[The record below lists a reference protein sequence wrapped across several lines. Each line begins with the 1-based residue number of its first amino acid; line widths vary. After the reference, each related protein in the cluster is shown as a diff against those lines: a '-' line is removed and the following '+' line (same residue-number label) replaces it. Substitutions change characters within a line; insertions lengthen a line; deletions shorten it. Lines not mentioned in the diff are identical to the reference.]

1 MTVCRAIPISD
12 CGSNRLLIWNVG
24 HGHFISDMR
33 PAGVHAL
40 CVRILGPRL
49 LASLPSFI
57 VIGSCIVVFRANCYV
72 GTPDGKALVGEVY

>member
-1 MTVCRAIPISD
+1 MIGIL
-12 CGSNRLLIWNVG
+12 GSRWIDRLVEGRLLILNVG
-24 HGHFISDMR
+24 HGRLIDDMR

-57 VIGSCIVVFRANCYV
+57 LIGSCVVGFMANC
-72 GTPDGKALVGEVY
+72 